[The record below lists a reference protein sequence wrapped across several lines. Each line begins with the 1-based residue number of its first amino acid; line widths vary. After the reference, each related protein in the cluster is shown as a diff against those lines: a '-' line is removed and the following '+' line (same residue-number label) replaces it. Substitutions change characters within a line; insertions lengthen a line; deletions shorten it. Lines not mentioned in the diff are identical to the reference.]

1 MKNNAFTRFLR
12 KMDMRPGDFA
22 RETGISLNTV
32 KWWCYHNYNPR
43 HATFALARR
52 AYPDLPLPRKMK

>member
-1 MKNNAFTRFLR
+1 MKSNPFTRFLH
-12 KMDMRPGDFA
+12 KKDMHPCDFA

-32 KWWCYHNYNPR
+32 RWWCYHNFDPR

-52 AYPDLPLPRKMK
+52 AYPDFPAPRRKK